1 MVLHPRHRA
10 DCYDFFTA
18 PHETHRVQ
26 FDGPADAI
34 CELERGAARVGRT
47 WNAQLTYVLELCL
60 GYHPSDFDDPR
71 SVEDWRTLL
80 RPCRFRLSEA
90 KDWSPFTCL
99 WRKTARV
106 ATMKERES
114 C

>member
-1 MVLHPRHRA
+1 MVLNPRHRG
-10 DCYDFFTA
+10 DCADFFVAT
-18 PHETHRVQ
+18 HQTHRVQ
-26 FDGPADAI
+26 LDGPADVI
-34 CELERGAARVGRT
+34 GEIEHAAALAGRT
-47 WNAQLTYVLELCL
+47 WNTQLTYVLELCL
-60 GYHPSDFDDPR
+60 GYHPSDFDDGR

-99 WRKTARV
+99 SRKTARV